1 MSPAATAPQEDPH
14 ADLVGHLLRSR
25 ICGDVQTPRQS
36 NLRNARLC
44 AQGDPGYRFGLE
56 FSRDW
61 SYEEIVALLAE
72 RVGSSPDL
80 EHISGSDTIDPWK
93 CVQRLSAMAGRLA
106 VAAQR
111 RERVL
116 LATGHPT
123 GVLVMHLAIAAAL
136 TDAGCDV
143 LMPAPGW
150 TYLSRGRRRH
160 VCHVGGVAMV
170 TGGADLEHT
179 HDPEPMRGMLDSLAE
194 AGEAPPDLVIAD
206 HGYAG
211 AAGMAGIETVGFADS
226 NDPALF
232 VGEAEGLISVAVP
245 LDDNVL
251 PHLYAPLTELLIA
264 GIDPSR

>member
-1 MSPAATAPQEDPH
+1 
-14 ADLVGHLLRSR
+14 
-25 ICGDVQTPRQS
+25 
-36 NLRNARLC
+36 
-44 AQGDPGYRFGLE
+44 
-56 FSRDW
+56 
-61 SYEEIVALLAE
+61 
-72 RVGSSPDL
+72 
-80 EHISGSDTIDPWK
+80 
-93 CVQRLSAMAGRLA
+93 
-106 VAAQR
+106 
-111 RERVL
+111 
-116 LATGHPT
+116 
-123 GVLVMHLAIAAAL
+123 
-136 TDAGCDV
+136 
-143 LMPAPGW
+143 
-150 TYLSRGRRRH
+150 
-160 VCHVGGVAMV
+160 MV